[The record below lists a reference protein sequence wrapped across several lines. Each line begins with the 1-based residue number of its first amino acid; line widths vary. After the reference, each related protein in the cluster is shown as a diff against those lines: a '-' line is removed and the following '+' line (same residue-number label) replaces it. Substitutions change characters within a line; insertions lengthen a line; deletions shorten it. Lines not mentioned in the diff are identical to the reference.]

1 MSRRSLLTV
10 RRVVIL
16 YITPAV
22 LLFVFVVCYM
32 HTLYYI
38 GEISSPFTVIL
49 VLGAAFY
56 FSVTAFAY
64 YKVYD
69 RIMRHH
75 QNQVQTNENAIDI
88 QRYKNSVF
96 IIMYIRA
103 TSLLSYVPFVCCV
116 AVVRDAELGKLR
128 IV

>member
-64 YKVYD
+64 YKD
-69 RIMRHH
+69 